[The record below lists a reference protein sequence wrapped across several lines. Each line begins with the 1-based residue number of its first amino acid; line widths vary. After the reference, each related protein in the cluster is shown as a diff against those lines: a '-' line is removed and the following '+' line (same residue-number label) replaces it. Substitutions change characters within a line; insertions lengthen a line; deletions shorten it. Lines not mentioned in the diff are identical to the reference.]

1 MGHSCYG
8 AAESRRMEPERLDE
22 LREDFDLFDRDS
34 DGTIDFGE
42 FEELL
47 DGLGADMSTHE
58 ARTGFHEIDTDA
70 DGKISFT
77 EFVEWWA
84 ED

>member
-1 MGHSCYG
+1 
-8 AAESRRMEPERLDE
+8 MEPERINE
-22 LREDFDLFDRDS
+22 LREDFDTFDRDG

-47 DGLGADMSTHE
+47 DGLGADISSRE
-58 ARTGFHEIDTDA
+58 ARTGFNEVDTNS
-70 DGKISFT
+70 DGRISFT

-84 ED
+84 GG